1 MTLPAPYVAYFAS
14 DALKEGALAVEPGW
28 FQLWQPDE
36 VEQLNRDYHV
46 SEFAP
51 GFLGFGS
58 SGGGELLAF
67 DSAGRVVMLPMVGMS
82 PSEARP
88 VADSWS
94 EYTERIER

>member
-1 MTLPAPYVAYFAS
+1 MTLPPQYVGYFAS
-14 DALKEGALAVEPGW
+14 DAPKEGALAVAPGW
-28 FQLWQPDE
+28 FQLWSPTE
-36 VEQLNRDYHV
+36 VEQLNGDYHV

-67 DSAGRVVMLPMVGMS
+67 DSEGRVFMLPMVGMS
-82 PSEARP
+82 PDQARP

-94 EYTERIER
+94 EFIARIER